1 VVTRSM
7 ARIFRTCQSSSAKE
21 KLSFVK
27 SNLIARYENCRDT
40 ERTDSGYI
48 SRSLVKCVVWTAL
61 QRGTYKV
68 EWPKQTINKDL
79 DAILLGDDDLLAEDS
94 DQYDDSDGQMVDSQM
109 GSESELDD
117 ILSHCS
123 NDIEL
128 DSGYSSLSSPEKL
141 FPGFLC
147 LDSLY
152 GEIPDDTSSGEPL
165 IDDDESSIIARP
177 DTDEKDMIRSSSLPP
192 AASDMFANN
201 DVTSDPLF
209 SSAALTPDDFDA
221 YGDQHEEDNS
231 SSVSMIS
238 SSTYQYIP
246 EDLKRE
252 PDVKLKH
259 YETGDDWMI

>member
-1 VVTRSM
+1 M

-259 YETGDDWMI
+259 YETGDDLMTI

>member
-1 VVTRSM
+1 M

-21 KLSFVK
+21 KMGFVK
-27 SNLIARYENCRDT
+27 SNLRARYENCTDT
-40 ERTDSGYI
+40 GRTDSGHI

-68 EWPKQTINKDL
+68 EWPKQTSNEDL

-94 DQYDDSDGQMVDSQM
+94 DQDDDFDGQMIDSYM
-109 GSESELDD
+109 GSEGESDD

-123 NDIEL
+123 DDIEL

-152 GEIPDDTSSGEPL
+152 GEIPDDTSSGESA

-209 SSAALTPDDFDA
+209 SSEALSPDDFDE
-221 YGDQHEEDNS
+221 YGDQHEEDMMDNS

-238 SSTYQYIP
+238 YSTYQYIP

-252 PDVKLKH
+252 PDVKLRH
-259 YETGDDWMI
+259 HEMGDDLLTI